1 MFFSVPNFSFAALIL
16 LGVLGGCAT
25 PVYQTNVH
33 LIPPADA
40 AGRACLQDCESRK
53 TACQADCQARY
64 QACAKALEPQV
75 EASYIEALQQYEQD
89 LRGYAASLRHFETQL
104 YFGWTHGY
112 PYSYGYPYYGFYGWN
127 AWPGPYFF
135 PPAYPELVMPTRQS
149 VRAQLENSACQADC
163 GCLPAYDTC
172 FVGCGGQILRETVC
186 IKNCPPA
193 K

>member
-1 MFFSVPNFSFAALIL
+1 MFFSVPNLSFAALIL

-75 EASYIEALQQYEQD
+75 EASYVEALQQYELD
-89 LRGYAASLRHFETQL
+89 LRHYAAELRHYELQL
-104 YFGWTHGY
+104 HFGWMH
-112 PYSYGYPYYGFYGWN
+112 SHPYYGFYW
-127 AWPGPYFF
+127 WDPWPYF
-135 PPAYPELVMPTRQS
+135 PPPYSPPSMPTREG
-149 VRAQLENSACQADC
+149 VRAHLVKANCQDDC

-172 FVGCGGQILRETVC
+172 FVGCGGQRLTETVC
-186 IKNCPPA
+186 VKNCPPP